1 MSGLDWAFLPL
12 ERYFTFYGRSG
23 RAEYWWFTLIQV
35 GFSLITT
42 IIDDLLDLGKAG
54 APVSSNMLLALALFI
69 PSLAVAV
76 RRLHDMNRSGW
87 ALVTYGGM
95 YLAVVIVGLIASM
108 IFGVLGLIVMGLG
121 LLGVTGGYIFLM
133 ASEGNR
139 GDNNY
144 GPSPYG
150 YSYTAR

>member
-23 RAEYWWFTLIQV
+23 RAEYWWFTLIQL

>member
-12 ERYFTFYGRSG
+12 QRYFTFYGRSG
-23 RAEYWWFTLIQV
+23 RAEYWWFTLMQL

-54 APVSSNMLLALALFI
+54 APISSNMLLALALFI

-87 ALVTYGGM
+87 AILTYAGM
-95 YLAVVIVGLIASM
+95 YLAVTIGGLIMSM
-108 IFGVLGLIVMGLG
+108 IFGGFGLVLMVLGII
-121 LLGVTGGYIFLM
+121 GVTGGYIFLM

-150 YSYTAR
+150 HSYTAR

>member
-1 MSGLDWAFLPL
+1 MNGLDWAFLPL
-12 ERYFTFYGRSG
+12 QRYFDFQGRSG
-23 RAEYWWFTLIQV
+23 RAEYWWFTLMQM
-35 GFSLITT
+35 GLSLVTR
-42 IIDDLLDLGKAG
+42 IIDDLLDLGKGG
-54 APVSSNMLLALALFI
+54 APISSNMLLAFALFI

-76 RRLHDMNRSGW
+76 RRSHDMNRRGW
-87 ALVTYGGM
+87 AIFTYAGM
-95 YLAVVIVGLIASM
+95 YLAVIIGGLILSM
-108 IFGVLGLIVMGLG
+108 IFSVFGLVLMALG